1 MIQSEI
7 KLILVYLPIMTLQHM
22 TLQHMPCKFDLSVP
36 VKLFTFPILFS
47 DKMLQSY
54 QYDKFFFLH
63 FLSLKIEKKNCRAV
77 K

>member
-36 VKLFTFPILFS
+36 SVLGTFPIIFS
-47 DKMLQSY
+47 DKMLQSS
-54 QYDKFFFLH
+54 QYFFDTII
-63 FLSLKIEKKNCRAV
+63 SYKKV
-77 K
+77 PDTF